1 MLNSTNP
8 ALRDEK
14 IWNASIAG
22 AENEV
27 ASVQGV
33 VNKTGMLAVVAILGG
48 MLGIS
53 LVEKQPGLVIPM
65 AILGF
70 IATLVVYFVIMFKP
84 MRAKYTAWIYSLV
97 QGAFL
102 GTIAYSLEG
111 LLESMG
117 YEAMGGLALQAFVIT
132 MSVLVSMLG
141 LYYCRILQPTK
152 MFVSV
157 VSVLTLGVFIAY
169 LMLFIF
175 GLFGVTIPWIGIGS
189 ALEGGQTALIG
200 LGINLFILILAS
212 LWLIID
218 FGLVEQHVNNGAP
231 KQMEWFCGFI
241 LMVTLVW
248 IYLEALKL
256 CFRLA
261 ILFGKKR

>member
-1 MLNSTNP
+1 MSFFLTSQGRSNRP
-8 ALRDEK
+8 LIK
-14 IWNASIAG
+14 
-22 AENEV
+22 V
-27 ASVQGV
+27 VQ
-33 VNKTGMLAVVAILGG
+33 T
-48 MLGIS
+48 
-53 LVEKQPGLVIPM
+53 
-65 AILGF
+65 
-70 IATLVVYFVIMFKP
+70 Y
-84 MRAKYTAWIYSLV
+84 
-97 QGAFL
+97 
-102 GTIAYSLEG
+102 
-111 LLESMG
+111 
-117 YEAMGGLALQAFVIT
+117 
-132 MSVLVSMLG
+132 LG
-141 LYYCRILQPTK
+141 LDT
-152 MFVSV
+152 
-157 VSVLTLGVFIAY
+157 
-169 LMLFIF
+169 LFIF